1 MRNPLSPV
9 VSLVLLAL
17 ALALP
22 VSPRVARAARPH
34 ATAKPV
40 RILSIPK
47 YVEELPQ
54 LPTLDGTT
62 TSRSSPAV
70 LSLREFQQ
78 QILPASV
85 YRQLTGRYRKGT
97 YIWSY
102 TVPGQPMTYPGP
114 TIEARFG
121 TPTWVRYVNDLEGPG
136 NNPLF
141 LQGRL
146 PVDQT
151 IHWADPLHQ
160 MGSTARYSGP
170 VPSVTH
176 LHGAADPSYSD
187 GSPEAWWTPGF
198 AQKGPDFVSD
208 TYVYPNA
215 QEPKMLWYHDHT
227 LGATRLHVYAG
238 LVAAYIIRDP
248 AQEPANLPGGPA
260 DDALDRYGHPYE
272 RVLMLQDKSFD
283 KDAQLTFPSDG
294 VNPDIHPY
302 WLPEF
307 FGDVIVVNG
316 KSWPYLRVEPRR
328 YRFRVIDGANARFF
342 EFHLTDPNGEGV
354 PMWQIGTDGG
364 LLDAPVAVSAGDPSP
379 TLVLAPGERADL
391 IIDFAG
397 HEGQR
402 LTLRNTA
409 NGPYPGGDPVD
420 PETNGQVMQFVVG
433 PPRVGANAAD
443 RSLDPSRT
451 TRLRAA
457 LIERPTVPA
466 TDTRALTLNEQE
478 GANGPVLGMVNN
490 SRWHMPTSE
499 ACAVGETEVWEFI
512 NLTEDTHPIHLHL
525 IQFQALSRQDFDVEG
540 YEKVYGEPVP
550 GMGPP
555 RPYDERSA
563 FTGFKVG
570 GNPDVTPFLLGTPRA
585 VDANENGWKDT
596 FRMNPGVVTRVL
608 VRLAP
613 QNANALAGGAVT
625 AGMNLF
631 PFDPSAA
638 MGVANDGFG
647 YPGGP
652 GYVWHCHILDHED
665 NEMMRRMMIT
675 QPTSSPGA
683 VVASAA
689 AGKDRVELT
698 GVHPNPTVGPTRIA
712 FALERAQEVD
722 LTVYDVSGREVAT
735 LAHGRYAPGE
745 HAATWDGR
753 DRSGSPVPSGV
764 YLYRLR
770 TEERTQIQK
779 LVMVR

>member
-9 VSLVLLAL
+9 VSLALLGAAIAL
-17 ALALP
+17 TALP
-22 VSPRVARAARPH
+22 RDAGAVRTSNRPLAH
-34 ATAKPV
+34 RSLT
-40 RILSIPK
+40 IPK
-47 YVEELPQ
+47 YVDELPQ

-78 QILPASV
+78 EILPASV
-85 YRQLTGRYRKGT
+85 YRGLRGTYRKGT
-97 YIWSY
+97 YVWSY
-102 TVPGQPMTYPGP
+102 TVPGRPMTYPGP
-114 TIEARFG
+114 TVEARVG
-121 TPTWVRYVNDLEGPG
+121 TPTVIRYENDLEGRA
-136 NNPLF
+136 NQPLF

-160 MGSTARYSGP
+160 MGSTAKYSGP

-208 TYVYPNA
+208 TCVYPNS
-215 QEPKMLWYHDHT
+215 QEPKTLWYHDHT
-227 LGATRLHVYAG
+227 LGATRLHMYAG
-238 LVAAYIIRDP
+238 LCAAYIMRDP
-248 AQEPANLPGGPA
+248 TQEPANLPGGPA
-260 DDALDRYGHPYE
+260 DASQDRYGHPYD
-272 RVLMLQDKSFD
+272 RVLILQDKSFD
-283 KDAQLTFPSDG
+283 DNGQLTFPADG

-302 WLPEF
+302 WAPEY
-307 FGDVIVVNG
+307 FGNVIVVNG

-328 YRFRVIDGANARFF
+328 YRFRIINASNARFY
-342 EFHLTDPNGEGV
+342 EFHLTDPGGADV

-364 LLDAPVAVSAGDPSP
+364 LLDGPVAVSAGGASP
-379 TLVLAPGERADL
+379 TLLVAPGERADL

-397 HEGQR
+397 REGQR

-409 NGPYPGGDPVD
+409 NGPYPDGDPVD
-420 PETNGQVMQFVVG
+420 PETSGQVMQFIVG
-433 PPRVGANAAD
+433 LPRAGANAAD
-443 RSLDPSRT
+443 ASFDPSAT
-451 TRLRAA
+451 KRLRAT
-457 LIERPTVPA
+457 LIERLAAPA

-478 GANGPVLGMVNN
+478 GPGGPIMGVVNN
-490 SRWHMPTSE
+490 SHWDMPTSE

-512 NLTEDTHPIHLHL
+512 NLTGDTHPIHIHL
-525 IQFQALSRQDFDVEG
+525 IQFQALSRQDFDVDG
-540 YEKVYGEPVP
+540 YMAVYGEPVP

-555 RPYDERSA
+555 RAYGELSA
-563 FTGFKVG
+563 STGFKLG
-570 GNPDVTPFLLGTPRA
+570 GNPDVTPFLLGSPRA

-608 VRLAP
+608 VRFAP
-613 QNANALAGGAVT
+613 QNASALAGRPVT

-665 NEMMRRMMIT
+665 NEMMRRMVMT
-675 QPTSSPGA
+675 SPTSAPGA
-683 VVASAA
+683 VAATVAAPAS
-689 AGKDRVELT
+689 GVELA
-698 GVHPNPTVGPTRIA
+698 GVHPNPSVGPSRFA
-712 FALERAQEVD
+712 FTLERAQDVD
-722 LTVYDVSGREVAT
+722 LTVYDVSGREVVT

-753 DRSGSPVPSGV
+753 DRSGNPVPSGV
-764 YLYRLR
+764 YLYRLQ
-770 TEERTQIQK
+770 TQERTQTQK
-779 LVMVR
+779 LMLVR